1 MLLSGKSI
9 LILSPQEWGT
19 LHISKH
25 HYAIELAAMG
35 NSVYYINPPNR
46 ISKGVHVINIPN
58 NHGLRLVNY
67 CTFFPYVWRFHFPYL
82 YRKLMRLQVKKI
94 LHVIG
99 IPSPDIVWSFE
110 LNIFPDLN
118 WFNAGL
124 KIFHPVDPIS
134 TQDSLRTARSAD
146 ILFSVSEKILLS
158 FKNIDVPMHFINHG
172 LGMDFEKEARDNLSR
187 LTNYLP
193 SLPLKVGYV
202 GNLLR
207 PVIDREEVLEIL
219 VNNPETE
226 FHFWGPWEMKQS
238 NVAGSDDVGTT
249 SFINAL
255 RTSANV
261 GLHGPVKPD
270 QLAKQIQ
277 PMDAFFFTYALVE
290 GQSDRSNS
298 HKILEYLSTGKPVF
312 SCPIDTY
319 AGTGLIHDIEL
330 IKKKD
335 GFMKWIQNEVDCID
349 ERKKRISY
357 SLENTYKKQLE
368 RIEALLP

>member
-9 LILSPQEWGT
+9 IILSPQEWGT

-46 ISKGVHVINIPN
+46 IDKGVQVINIPN
-58 NHGLRLVNY
+58 NHGLHLVNY
-67 CTFFPYVWRFHFPYL
+67 ATFFPYVLRFHFPYL

-94 LHVIG
+94 LYAIG

-110 LNIFPDLN
+110 LNIFPYLG

-124 KIFHPVDPIS
+124 KIFHPVDPTS
-134 TQDSLRTARSAD
+134 TKDSIRSAQSAD
-146 ILFSVSEKILLS
+146 ILFSVSEKILRC
-158 FKNIDVPMHFINHG
+158 FNDITIPKHFINHG
-172 LGMDFEKEARDNLSR
+172 LGMDFEKEARENLSR

-207 PVIDREEVLEIL
+207 PIIDRKEVLEIL
-219 VNNPETE
+219 VNNPDTE

-238 NVAGSDDVGTT
+238 NVAGSDDAETT
-249 SFINAL
+249 SFIDVL

-261 GLHGPVKPD
+261 VLHGPVKPD
-270 QLAKQIQ
+270 QLAKRIQ
-277 PMDAFFFTYALVE
+277 SMDAFFFTYALVE

-319 AGTGLIHDIEL
+319 AGTDLIYDIEL

-335 GFMKWIQNEVDCID
+335 GFIHWIRNKVDGID
-349 ERKKRISY
+349 ARQKRIEY
-357 SLENTYKKQLE
+357 SLENTYRKQLE
-368 RIEALLP
+368 RIEALLS